1 MSFPFFISSRY
12 MLSQKD
18 SRFLNLIS
26 VITII
31 GIGIGVA
38 TLVIALSVLSG
49 FEKTLTQ
56 KITDFD
62 SHIQI
67 TSYTESLPGSQAN
80 LTNLELKLRDHL
92 DFIAP
97 NVSKLAIISSRKR
110 KEGINIK
117 GIINN
122 KEFERLK
129 SNITEGVLDLESDDT
144 ILIGKVL
151 ATKLLVTIGDKV
163 TLFALKNDKIPTPTN
178 LPNIQSFVI
187 TGIFE
192 SGMAEYDNMIGYT
205 GLNSAQKLF
214 SMENE
219 INGIDIKL
227 NSISKIDSITNLIK
241 KQLRYPYRARSIF
254 EIHRNIFT
262 WINLQKEPIPIVL
275 GLIILV
281 AIFNIVGALLMLVL
295 EKTNAVGVLKSLGA
309 KSRSVITIF
318 IYQGIY
324 LAIIGILTG
333 NILAF
338 ILMFAQEEFNILK
351 VPSSVYFVTKVPLEI
366 SGEIF
371 LMVSFSALILAIL
384 ASIIPSYI
392 ASKIEPVKA
401 LRFD

>member
-1 MSFPFFISSRY
+1 MSFSFFISSRY
-12 MLSQKD
+12 ILSHKD
-18 SRFLNLIS
+18 SRLLNLIS

-38 TLVIALSVLSG
+38 ALVIALSVLNG

-56 KITDFD
+56 KIIDFD

-67 TSYTESLPGSQAN
+67 TSYTESLPGSQTN
-80 LTNLELKLRDHL
+80 LNNLELKLRDHL

-97 NVSKLAIISSRKR
+97 NVFKLAIISSRKR
-110 KEGINIK
+110 KEGIQIK
-117 GIINN
+117 GIIKS
-122 KEFERLK
+122 KEFEMLK
-129 SNITEGVLDLESDDT
+129 SNITEGELELESDNT

-178 LPNIQSFVI
+178 PPNIQSFLI

-205 GLNSAQKLF
+205 GLNTAQKLF

-227 NSISKIDSITNLIK
+227 NNISKIDSLTNFIK
-241 KQLRYPYRARSIF
+241 KQLRYPYKARSIF

-281 AIFNIVGALLMLVL
+281 AIFNIVGALLMHVL
-295 EKTNAVGVLKSLGA
+295 EKTNAVGALKSLGA

-318 IYQGIY
+318 VYQGIY
-324 LAIIGILTG
+324 LAIIGILVG

-338 ILMFAQEEFNILK
+338 ILMLTQKEFDIIK
-351 VPSSVYFVTKVPLEI
+351 VPSSVYFVTKVPLDI
-366 SGEIF
+366 SAEIF
-371 LMVSFSALILAIL
+371 LMVSVAAFILAIL

-392 ASKIEPVKA
+392 ASKIEPVNA

>member
-1 MSFPFFISSRY
+1 

-31 GIGIGVA
+31 GISIGVA

-80 LTNLELKLRDHL
+80 LTNLEIKLRDHL

-129 SNITEGVLDLESDDT
+129 SNITEGELDLESANT

-163 TLFALKNDKIPTPTN
+163 TLFALKNDKIPTLTN

-227 NSISKIDSITNLIK
+227 KSISEIDSLTNFIK